1 MSDDEHDDNNVFD
14 KLKSIKA
21 FTVDQLYLLHPDV
34 GCPPKPVASE
44 QVETNIDTVHDTIL
58 YQNLVDYEK
67 LRYELNKI
75 REQVKRLHR
84 ELCDQIGKVWYFNK
98 EEIRKIEVCKHGRI
112 VEETYKYK
120 QAFTNAKQL
129 NVLGLSF
136 RELSEV
142 ITKDYIHLSYESQ
155 VKRHRIVTQL
165 AAAYQ
170 TDDLEKRSTGL
181 KLAISTLID
190 FLKHGKSKSEF
201 VTHCQKWLR
210 CLVKRFLEEESTR
223 NYRFV
228 IAQLCKGPVGTAHW
242 SADLIER
249 KPFSQVTEF
258 ESAPQYITHCCELL
272 AELFNNLKLRLRTL
286 ALKENQNTNQEQ
298 NWLLE
303 DPRFNCAEELSGNFE
318 NVLSETDVIKLCLRV
333 PVVQIFRAYVKDC
346 LNLDGSMLETNKNYE
361 FVMLK
366 LLTIGTIIVKTY
378 QLGLEIFNSIIY
390 SNLIEYLSSQ
400 IRRTVIILSDQWNE
414 FKRRLKGVDNGLLMR
429 LQVEYDNF
437 ILRSILIILELRQSG
452 IWRHL
457 AKTCP
462 DDDQGEG
469 SGYDFSTSWST
480 ESIRPALSKILQVT
494 GLKSVV
500 PLPVQDTELGDQL
513 VPRKTAIRSST
524 SLTNEFSLEWFKEV
538 SEPMLWHILWQFYH
552 NGFVNSCDY
561 HSDNYWLEK
570 FKDNSSIYLFLK
582 KIQNSPLGECNY
594 LLNSITSMVLSRSR
608 HDSKLVSFIATEIYN
623 LSFLNDGVK
632 EKINKKGIQCLT
644 KCLERFPNLMDLLL
658 TFMDESDVDE
668 NVVKLVKGCSLSGW
682 IFDDEGLAH
691 ISKWLVEYPLTS
703 SRNKIARLLISK
715 VLLNNAINNQLEK
728 VPACRGRKISKAADN
743 SEISRRVVD
752 LKLKRRLAL
761 LFYEA
766 SVRHLPE
773 PNEYGSQSLG
783 TFVEVAL
790 GSVFCDRKATSGCDL
805 LDLSIDTS
813 YQQFY
818 IWIWRLLF
826 TFKLHIINQAQ
837 TDWNDVQSRSGTS
850 RSIKNTVILNDSFHP
865 VPSIQDTECQLLIDG
880 IKSNHPLASFIYLSM
895 TDASWQTDTLGT
907 CLTQLNVMAG
917 SGHLTPS
924 LMSMKFL
931 TICHLNDLAEN
942 VAKDLKTIE
951 FFTTIM
957 TSNCDANQ
965 IASLIQ
971 CQFQHL
977 KQYRQIQLSNF
988 YIRVLLEVATNIDKQ
1003 LSSSWFSNSEH
1014 SLEKIACI
1022 LDYLAKFNFTTQ
1034 RLEII
1039 RKFYDCSYSVQSNKS
1054 SGASGSGWF
1063 GSLFTANSSNA
1074 NSTRREF
1081 LTMLHLLS
1089 QKFKKYTWLRWIT
1102 TECDALR
1109 LEKIWEDLVLYLST
1123 NDGVNLDSAIKKV
1136 CPHVNAS
1143 ILKSTLPIHSWLEQ
1157 IFDIVESDWSHPLC
1171 PLILYNFF
1179 LNYFSNSLNGVSVG
1193 HKLVPQETLNELKT
1207 KLDALHKRHSYKH
1220 LNHTPPSAV
1229 KQNSLAQLYRAY
1241 RLWLDDP
1248 SLQDAYIDMDKLGH
1262 DYLVSLLKAVLES
1275 SVEDSC
1281 VQYIDIQSIDIQNR
1295 NLGQIWASTTRLG
1308 TEYLTRSFILVES
1321 DQDETAEILDDLD
1334 NNEVSDAAALFATSS
1349 SHGETSQDISD
1360 KRDSPSIMDEEIIT
1374 TQQQDETT
1382 QLPLEEIVKNL
1393 KRNSEY
1399 VFKESSIFESNIREL
1414 AKIKSEVIELIT
1426 QLYTNKKRE
1435 VKIIKSCSEGPSECS
1450 TEIKFD
1456 IDEAKIDARRSE
1468 CLQDRQRQCKA
1479 IICELLALPSGKIVR
1494 STIAIE
1500 DRVRNIVKDND
1511 LAKSIIK
1518 ILLNWMS
1525 EPDAYRE
1532 LNGCYYVANQLLNS
1546 TLEILSQTEET
1557 DIFNN
1562 ELMEICLKH
1571 LGGVEIFS
1579 PHLSPSNC
1587 SRVQFLVL
1595 YKKIIEHHSILSQN
1609 AMFVLLS
1616 KFKVD
1621 TWLNENTSKDMYH
1634 ELIRATCSG
1643 LKSMGKYPD
1652 DEFVLSYD
1660 LYRCHIQREL
1670 ASPDRRKPE
1679 EISLVLREF
1688 LNIMDE
1694 QSLAPSLWIDIM
1706 AILGLEKRTVRQ
1718 RAGGWNG
1725 AGSGSPGKG
1734 PGGRDESVN
1743 SVAGSVINEPLTVPQ
1758 ITNLEY
1764 DESSIANLL
1773 SDISRFAERQ
1783 TIFDYHAL
1791 CGIIKM
1797 LCQFFEERQQTLQ
1810 ITLLEFYQD
1819 YLDQFSLVMLSLT
1832 FMWLR
1837 STGEHYPDNHE
1848 LTWAQFMAL
1857 WQHWV
1862 FLTKNCQ
1869 NVGKTSYSL
1878 LATQFVASLRYM
1890 IERMPDNEQLV
1901 LRSILSALADYV
1913 GTTKEV
1919 VYLELT
1925 ILQRS
1930 LKSLPWSSLVVTREN
1945 FEDLASLSEQS
1956 NFNVSDLVSHILL
1969 QANLKD
1975 SLTKIYEDSD
1985 EQDSLPHVVERLAT
1999 AIVLQS
2005 THLRS
2010 FRLHGSFFALIP
2022 VDKISRIASLIL
2034 PRMEFANLE
2043 HSQNNKLLVK
2053 LLRFMCIR
2061 FDITSSSTTTANS
2074 SQQRQ
2079 DTVVGNSQLVLKSG
2093 GNEDNDDDFFER
2105 SLIYARFVSSY
2116 LVDLIKNH
2124 PAALKNHKDY
2134 IRAVIDNTLQDLKI
2148 LSSPDVQLQKKIAT
2162 YEALL
2167 ECCNSKQISE
2177 EYRLLLAE
2185 SLMEASLLKD
2195 RPIIVMEL
2203 FHAIG
2208 QILSDACVLVY
2219 TIERMIGLYLGMN
2232 GHYEKVWKS
2241 FCLKVLPSDL
2251 YLEACLEERTPLAL
2265 LVYFEALCHNGTE
2278 ESTDHETTL
2287 MNNNNRIW
2295 TSFLHWLTQIS
2306 VPAAT
2311 TATSGSGGAGGYAN
2325 NGSMSEAAHTS
2336 RDTKLIIAWLKLLDL
2351 FELNLE
2357 PLIQYKHNH
2366 RQLSET
2372 ATDESASL
2380 SEATDDV
2387 DKTSSTAADESQTAS
2402 ASVAGEEQQQTET
2415 AAAAAFPAVAAEKDA
2430 DTKSTKS
2437 VVQQQVTPAATKLH
2451 SKKSSAHKVTP
2462 PLPMTTGQRSVV
2474 EFVKKMLS
2482 FYESYNS
2489 GGFWS
2494 YLKSALSEE
2503 AARVSL
2509 AALAV
2514 ACFLATR
2521 TLACLS
2527 NSKIQPDPS
2536 QALLSSRS
2544 PLNPATWLPVGGGG
2558 GGGTTA
2564 AAAGASSGGNGG
2576 SSRSSQFTRMP
2587 AHLSL
2592 IYDEMTKLRK
2602 ACLSKLDG
2610 ARKAKHY
2617 LKSAHFIEALMESVK
2632 QDNRVQYSEGLQLIT
2647 TFVESS
2653 YSSSSISSS
2662 MQGVGTGSSSSSSS
2676 REFASLQS
2684 ILTRFN

>member
-1 MSDDEHDDNNVFD
+1 MSDDEQDDNNVFD

-34 GCPPKPVASE
+34 ACPSRPSASNNVDSNFDVA
-44 QVETNIDTVHDTIL
+44 HDKIL
-58 YQNLVDYEK
+58 YQNLIDYEK
-67 LRYELNKI
+67 RRYELNKI

-98 EEIRKIEVCKHGRI
+98 EELRKIEVCKHGRI

-120 QAFTNAKQL
+120 QAFTNTKQL

-142 ITKDYIHLSYESQ
+142 ITKDYIHLSFESQ

-201 VTHCQKWLR
+201 ATNCQKWLR
-210 CLVKRFLEEESTR
+210 CLVKRFLEEESTE
-223 NYRFV
+223 NYRFI
-228 IAQLCKGPVGTAHW
+228 IAQLCKGPVGTSFW

-249 KPFSQVTEF
+249 KPFAQVTEF

-272 AELFNNLKLRLRTL
+272 AELFNNIKFRLRTL
-286 ALKENQNTNQEQ
+286 ALKENQNNDQDQ

-303 DPRFNCAEELSGNFE
+303 DPKFNCAEELSGEFE
-318 NVLSETDVIKLCLRV
+318 NVLSETDVIKLCLRI

-346 LNLDGSMLETNKNYE
+346 LNTDGTVLETDKNYE

-378 QLGLEIFNSIIY
+378 QMGLEIFNSIIY

-437 ILRSILIILELRQSG
+437 ILRSILIILELRQIG

-457 AKTCP
+457 SKAGQ
-462 DDDQGEG
+462 DDEHADT
-469 SGYDFSTSWST
+469 SGYDISNSWSA
-480 ESIRPALSKILQVT
+480 ESIRPAFSKILQVT
-494 GLKSVV
+494 GLK
-500 PLPVQDTELGDQL
+500 PVIPQSTSDSDPSDQE
-513 VPRKTAIRSST
+513 PTQRTTGRSST

-582 KIQNSPLGECNY
+582 KIQDSPIGECNY

-608 HDSKLVSFIATEIYN
+608 HESKLVSFIATEIYN
-623 LSFLNDGVK
+623 LSFLNEDVK
-632 EKINKKGIQCLT
+632 EKISKKGIQCLT
-644 KCLERFPNLMDLLL
+644 KCLEKFPNLMDLFIG
-658 TFMDESDVDE
+658 FMDETEVDE
-668 NVVKLVKGCSLSGW
+668 NIVKLVKGCSLSEW
-682 IFDDEGLAH
+682 VFDNEGLEI
-691 ISKWLVEYPLTS
+691 ISRWLIEHPLIST
-703 SRNKIARLLISK
+703 RNKVARLLISK
-715 VLLNNAINNQLEK
+715 VLLNDAMSNQLEK
-728 VPACRGRKISKAADN
+728 VPARYRRKISRVEAG
-743 SEISRRVVD
+743 EVPQRVVD

-761 LFYEA
+761 LFYKA
-766 SVRHLPE
+766 SVCHLPE

-818 IWIWRLLF
+818 VWIWRLLF
-826 TFKLHIINQAQ
+826 TFKLHILNQPD

-850 RSIKNTVILNDSFHP
+850 RSIKNTVLLNDSFHP
-865 VPSIQDTECQLLIDG
+865 VPSVQDTECQLLSDG
-880 IKSNHPLASFIYLSM
+880 IKSNHPLAAFIYLSM
-895 TDASWQTDTLGT
+895 TDATWQADTLET
-907 CLTQLNVMAG
+907 CLTQLNVMAN

-931 TICHLNDLAEN
+931 TICHLNDLTEN

-971 CQFQHL
+971 CQFQQL
-977 KQYRQIQLSNF
+977 KQYRQIQLTNF
-988 YIRVLLEVATNIDKQ
+988 YIRALLEVATNIDKQ
-1003 LSSSWFSNSEH
+1003 ISSSWFSKGEH
-1014 SLEKIACI
+1014 SLEKVACT
-1022 LDYLAKFNFTTQ
+1022 LDYITKFNFTTQ

-1054 SGASGSGWF
+1054 SSGSGSSWL
-1063 GSLFTANSSNA
+1063 GSLFMANSSNS

-1089 QKFKKYTWLRWIT
+1089 QKFKKYSWLRWIT
-1102 TECDALR
+1102 TECDSLR

-1123 NDGVNLDSAIKKV
+1123 NDGVNLDSAIKRV
-1136 CPHVNAS
+1136 CPHVNAT
-1143 ILKSTLPIHSWLEQ
+1143 ILKSILPIYSWLEQ
-1157 IFDIVESDWSHPLC
+1157 LFDLVESDWSHPLC

-1179 LNYFSNSLNGVSVG
+1179 LNYFANSLNGVSVG
-1193 HKLVPQETLNELKT
+1193 HKLVPQETLSELKT
-1207 KLDALHKRHSYKH
+1207 KLDALYKRHSYKH
-1220 LNHTPPSAV
+1220 LNLAPLEAV
-1229 KQNSLAQLYRAY
+1229 QQNSLAKLYRAY
-1241 RLWLDDP
+1241 RLWLDDS
-1248 SLQDAYIDMDKLGH
+1248 SLQDAYVDIDKLGH
-1262 DYLVSLLKAVLES
+1262 DYLVSLLKAVMES

-1281 VQYIDIQSIDIQNR
+1281 IQYIDIQSIDVQNR
-1295 NLGQIWASTTRLG
+1295 NLGQIWAATTRLG
-1308 TEYLTRSFILVES
+1308 TEYMTRSFIFVES
-1321 DQDETAEILDDLD
+1321 DQDETAEILTDLD
-1334 NNEVSDAAALFATSS
+1334 HEVSDAVALFNSGESS
-1349 SHGETSQDISD
+1349 QEIGN
-1360 KRDSPSIMDEEIIT
+1360 KRDSPNLMYEEIIT
-1374 TQQQDETT
+1374 TQQEDETT
-1382 QLPLEEIVKNL
+1382 SLSSEEIVKNL
-1393 KRNSEY
+1393 RRNSEY
-1399 VFKESSIFESNIREL
+1399 VFRESSMFDSNIREL
-1414 AKIKSEVIELIT
+1414 AKIKSEVNDLIT
-1426 QLYTNKKRE
+1426 QLYTNKKKE
-1435 VKIIKSCSEGPSECS
+1435 VKIVKSCNEGLGECS
-1450 TEIKFD
+1450 TEIKFE
-1456 IDEAKIDARRSE
+1456 IEEAKIDPRKSE

-1479 IICELLALPSGKIVR
+1479 IICELLALPSSKIVR

-1500 DRVRNIVKDND
+1500 DRVKHIIKDNE
-1511 LAKSIIK
+1511 LAKKVIK
-1518 ILLNWMS
+1518 TLLNWMS

-1532 LNGCYYVANQLLNS
+1532 LNGSYYVANHLLNS

-1557 DIFNN
+1557 DTFNN
-1562 ELMEICLKH
+1562 ELMDICLKH
-1571 LGGVEIFS
+1571 LGSVEIFS
-1579 PHLSPSNC
+1579 PHLSPPHC
-1587 SRVQFLVL
+1587 SREQFLNL
-1595 YKKIIEHHSILSQN
+1595 YKKIIENQSILSPN

-1621 TWLNENTSKDMYH
+1621 DWLNENTSKEMYH
-1634 ELIRATCSG
+1634 DLIRATCSG
-1643 LKSMGKYPD
+1643 LRSMGKYPD
-1652 DEFVLSYD
+1652 DDLVLTYD
-1660 LYRCHIQREL
+1660 LYKCHIQKEL

-1688 LNIMDE
+1688 LSIMDE
-1694 QSLAPSLWIDIM
+1694 QMLAPTLWIDIM
-1706 AILGLEKRTVRQ
+1706 AILGLEKRVGHHRS
-1718 RAGGWNG
+1718 GWNSG
-1725 AGSGSPGKG
+1725 NGSPGRAA
-1734 PGGRDESVN
+1734 RDESSIS
-1743 SVAGSVINEPLTVPQ
+1743 SVAGSVVNEPLTVPQ
-1758 ITNLEY
+1758 IANLEY
-1764 DESSIANLL
+1764 DESSIANLV
-1773 SDISRFAERQ
+1773 SDISRFAESQ

-1791 CGIIKM
+1791 SGIIKM
-1797 LCQFFEERQQTLQ
+1797 MCRFFEERQHTLQ
-1810 ITLLEFYQD
+1810 ITLLELYQD
-1819 YLDQFSLVMLSLT
+1819 YLDQFSIVMLSLT

-1837 STGEHYPDNHE
+1837 ATGELYPDNHD
-1848 LTWAQFMAL
+1848 LTWEQFMDL
-1857 WQHWV
+1857 WQPWV

-1890 IERMPDNEQLV
+1890 IEKMPNNEQLV
-1901 LRSILSALADYV
+1901 LRSILSALANYV
-1913 GTTKEV
+1913 DTTKEV

-1930 LKSLPWSSLVVTREN
+1930 LKNLPWSSLNVTREN
-1945 FEDLASLSEQS
+1945 FENLASLSEQS

-1969 QANLKD
+1969 HANIKE
-1975 SLTKIYEDSD
+1975 SLTRLYDDAD
-1985 EQDSLPHVVERLAT
+1985 ERHHLPHVIERLAT
-1999 AIVLQS
+1999 TIVLQS

-2010 FRLHGSFFALIP
+2010 FSLHGSYFASIP
-2022 VDKISRIASLIL
+2022 VDKISRIGSLIL

-2053 LLRFMCIR
+2053 LLRFMCIQYG
-2061 FDITSSSTTTANS
+2061 SSPNS
-2074 SQQRQ
+2074 IQ
-2079 DTVVGNSQLVLKSG
+2079 DSDSLLDQTGSAAQLNG
-2093 GNEDNDDDFFER
+2093 ADAFER

-2116 LVDLIKNH
+2116 LVDLTKNH
-2124 PAALKNHKDY
+2124 PAALKHHKDY

-2148 LSSPDVQLQKKIAT
+2148 LSSSDVELQKKIAI

-2167 ECCNSKQISE
+2167 DCCNSRLISE

-2185 SLMEASLLKD
+2185 SLMEAQLLSG

-2203 FHAIG
+2203 FHAVG
-2208 QILSDACVLVY
+2208 QILNDACVLVY
-2219 TIERMIGLYLGMN
+2219 TIERMIGLYLSMN

-2251 YLEACLEERTPLAL
+2251 YLEACVEERTPLAL
-2265 LVYFEALCHNGTE
+2265 LVYFEALCHSGTE
-2278 ESTDHETTL
+2278 EAND
-2287 MNNNNRIW
+2287 NRIW
-2295 TSFLHWLTQIS
+2295 TSFLHWMTQLS
-2306 VPAAT
+2306 CPS
-2311 TATSGSGGAGGYAN
+2311 ATSSSSGYYV
-2325 NGSMSEAAHTS
+2325 NGSIINNSERSPQTS
-2336 RDTKLIIAWLKLLDL
+2336 DTKLIIVWLKLLDM

-2357 PLIQYKHNH
+2357 SLIQSQHYHQH
-2366 RQLSET
+2366 QPSPP
-2372 ATDESASL
+2372 
-2380 SEATDDV
+2380 
-2387 DKTSSTAADESQTAS
+2387 SSTIAADESTLIA
-2402 ASVAGEEQQQTET
+2402 TET
-2415 AAAAAFPAVAAEKDA
+2415 SSNTLVAAGGASSGDFTSQETNEQESSA
-2430 DTKSTKS
+2430 VFVNPSQNESNLDTKSIKS
-2437 VVQQQVTPAATKLH
+2437 VQGVAITP
-2451 SKKSSAHKVTP
+2451 KKNDSQRSAIAP
-2462 PLPMTTGQRSVV
+2462 MPMTASQKSIV
-2474 EFVKKMLS
+2474 EFVKKLLA

-2494 YLKSALSEE
+2494 YLKSSMSEE
-2503 AARVSL
+2503 AARISL
-2509 AALAV
+2509 TALAI

-2527 NSKIQPDPS
+2527 NFKIQDSS
-2536 QALLSSRS
+2536 QTPNSRS
-2544 PLNPATWLPVGGGG
+2544 LNPTSWLPG
-2558 GGGTTA
+2558 A
-2564 AAAGASSGGNGG
+2564 ANKNNSHG
-2576 SSRSSQFTRMP
+2576 SRMP
-2587 AHLSL
+2587 ANLVL
-2592 IYDEMTKLRK
+2592 IHDEMTKLRK
-2602 ACLSKLDG
+2602 VCLAKLDG

-2617 LKSAHFIEALMESVK
+2617 LKSTHFIEALIESIR
-2632 QDNRVQYSEGLQLIT
+2632 QDNRVQYSEGVQLLS
-2647 TFVESS
+2647 TFVEQS
-2653 YSSSSISSS
+2653 YSAQSSSASSK
-2662 MQGVGTGSSSSSSS
+2662 
-2676 REFASLQS
+2676 EFACLQG